1 MAAELDEVHRA
12 TSGANAQHAA
22 LAHVPVGVSPE
33 DRRAYELVQRPTVSS
48 STPSTR
54 TWWRF
59 RRPAN
64 TSAESAQFLPSSSA
78 EVFWPDIHP
87 GARATNPGSMVSA
100 EQDSPDIANGAAS
113 SS

>member
-54 TWWRF
+54 TW
-59 RRPAN
+59 
-64 TSAESAQFLPSSSA
+64 
-78 EVFWPDIHP
+78 
-87 GARATNPGSMVSA
+87 
-100 EQDSPDIANGAAS
+100 
-113 SS
+113 